1 VRTIPHGKTDG
12 YLVMATTKGTVKRT
26 ALEQFKN
33 VRRNGLRAI
42 TLDEEDELAWVLWAS
57 GSEDIMLVTA
67 RGMGIRFKQDQ
78 IRAMGRE
85 AAGVRGIRLRKGD
98 SVIRMDLVGNKNN
111 DLLVVTEH
119 GFGKRTPLAE
129 FRVIGRGGMGVTAA
143 KLTAKTGDLVA
154 ARVVGDGDAEA
165 IMMSAEGLVTRTD
178 VKSIRET
185 GRAAQGVI
193 VMRLN
198 KGDTVTSM
206 ATLSAAEELQT
217 D

>member
-1 VRTIPHGKTDG
+1 
-12 YLVMATTKGTVKRT
+12 
-26 ALEQFKN
+26 
-33 VRRNGLRAI
+33 
-42 TLDEEDELAWVLWAS
+42 
-57 GSEDIMLVTA
+57 
-67 RGMGIRFKQDQ
+67 
-78 IRAMGRE
+78 
-85 AAGVRGIRLRKGD
+85 
-98 SVIRMDLVGNKNN
+98 MDLVDDKNK

-119 GFGKRTPLAE
+119 GFGKRTPLPE

-143 KLTAKTGDLVA
+143 KLTSKTGDLVA

-198 KGDTVTSM
+198 KGDAVTSM
-206 ATLSAAEELQT
+206 ATLSAAQELES